1 MKLHLFHSLKDPAV
15 FGFTEDHLGENLP
28 PAYAPWEHSG
38 EGGVIQVQ
46 ACQMTLWG
54 RPTPVAD
61 AIQRTGYYLGRL
73 QTPLQVAPI
82 LH

>member
-15 FGFTEDHLGENLP
+15 FGFTEDQLGTNLP
-28 PAYAPWEHSG
+28 PAYAPWAHSG

-46 ACQMTLWG
+46 THQMTRWG
-54 RPTPVAD
+54 QPTAVAE
-61 AIQRTGYYLGRL
+61 AIQRDGYYLGRL
-73 QTPLQVAPI
+73 RTPIQLAPM